1 MGRYIGSY
9 IDGGGHPHQ
18 HLPSHPL
25 TTPRGF
31 IYTHK
36 EPHVLPVSILC
47 LYTPLHTSYTGGK
60 KKKPSISGSPSKH
73 DSKGPPT
80 LTEQA
85 RPAR

>member
-25 TTPRGF
+25 TTPRS
-31 IYTHK
+31 
-36 EPHVLPVSILC
+36 SIPTKNPMSCPC
-47 LYTPLHTSYTGGK
+47 LYTPLHAFHAGGK
-60 KKKPSISGSPSKH
+60 KKKPSISGSPSKY

>member
-36 EPHVLPVSILC
+36 EPMSCPC
-47 LYTPLHTSYTGGK
+47 LYYVYTMSIHTSTHLVYRRQEEEAVHLG
-60 KKKPSISGSPSKH
+60 
-73 DSKGPPT
+73 
-80 LTEQA
+80 LTEQV
-85 RPAR
+85 

>member
-36 EPHVLPVSILC
+36 EPHVLPMSI
-47 LYTPLHTSYTGGK
+47 HTSTRLSCRRQEEEAVHLG
-60 KKKPSISGSPSKH
+60 
-73 DSKGPPT
+73 
-80 LTEQA
+80 LTEQV
-85 RPAR
+85 